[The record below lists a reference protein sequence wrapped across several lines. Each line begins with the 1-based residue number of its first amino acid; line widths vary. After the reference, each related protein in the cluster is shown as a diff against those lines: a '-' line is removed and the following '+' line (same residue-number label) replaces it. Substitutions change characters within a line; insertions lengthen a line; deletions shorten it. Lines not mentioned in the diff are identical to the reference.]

1 MSTTVKAGQLLIG
14 GEWVEPVSGG
24 QFDTRDPATGEILG
38 MVAEG
43 TAEDVDRAVAAARAA
58 LRDPAWRD
66 LLPAARA
73 RLLWRMGE
81 LIDEHADEL
90 AELET
95 RDQGQP
101 FAISRNVSIPAAA
114 EHFRYYAGW
123 VTKIEGEVLPN
134 SFPGTRVFNYT
145 RREPVGVCG
154 LIIPW
159 NFPLLIAS
167 WKIAPALACA
177 NTCVVK
183 PAEQTS
189 LSMLRLAELVAQAGI
204 PPGVVN
210 VVTGDGV
217 AGQAIADHPDVDK
230 VSFTGSTE
238 VGRSIVRASAGN
250 LKRVTLELGG
260 QTPVVVL
267 ADADLEAAVAGALQ
281 GALLNS
287 GQVCAAYSRFYVD
300 RSRAEEFAARCA
312 GAVAAMRLG
321 PGMNPET
328 QLGPLVSAEHLDKVT
343 RMVARGREAGADL
356 VAGGERAGGELSAG
370 FFYRPTVL
378 ANVTSD
384 MPTAREEVF
393 GPVLSVLPYDDPAE
407 LADLANGTEYGLAAS
422 IWTRD
427 VGRAH
432 ELAAQIRAGTV
443 WVNMANPVDAGS
455 SWGGFKASGWGREMG
470 KYALELYTELKSVW
484 VALD

>member
-1 MSTTVKAGQLLIG
+1 
-14 GEWVEPVSGG
+14 
-24 QFDTRDPATGEILG
+24 
-38 MVAEG
+38 
-43 TAEDVDRAVAAARAA
+43 
-58 LRDPAWRD
+58 
-66 LLPAARA
+66 
-73 RLLWRMGE
+73 
-81 LIDEHADEL
+81 
-90 AELET
+90 
-95 RDQGQP
+95 
-101 FAISRNVSIPAAA
+101 
-114 EHFRYYAGW
+114 
-123 VTKIEGEVLPN
+123 
-134 SFPGTRVFNYT
+134 
-145 RREPVGVCG
+145 
-154 LIIPW
+154 
-159 NFPLLIAS
+159 
-167 WKIAPALACA
+167 
-177 NTCVVK
+177 
-183 PAEQTS
+183 
-189 LSMLRLAELVAQAGI
+189 
-204 PPGVVN
+204 
-210 VVTGDGV
+210 
-217 AGQAIADHPDVDK
+217 
-230 VSFTGSTE
+230 
-238 VGRSIVRASAGN
+238 
-250 LKRVTLELGG
+250 
-260 QTPVVVL
+260 
-267 ADADLEAAVAGALQ
+267 
-281 GALLNS
+281 
-287 GQVCAAYSRFYVD
+287 
-300 RSRAEEFAARCA
+300 
-312 GAVAAMRLG
+312 VAAMRLG

>member
-1 MSTTVKAGQLLIG
+1 M
-14 GEWVEPVSGG
+14 
-24 QFDTRDPATGEILG
+24 
-38 MVAEG
+38 
-43 TAEDVDRAVAAARAA
+43 
-58 LRDPAWRD
+58 
-66 LLPAARA
+66 
-73 RLLWRMGE
+73 
-81 LIDEHADEL
+81 
-90 AELET
+90 
-95 RDQGQP
+95 
-101 FAISRNVSIPAAA
+101 
-114 EHFRYYAGW
+114 
-123 VTKIEGEVLPN
+123 
-134 SFPGTRVFNYT
+134 
-145 RREPVGVCG
+145 
-154 LIIPW
+154 
-159 NFPLLIAS
+159 
-167 WKIAPALACA
+167 
-177 NTCVVK
+177 
-183 PAEQTS
+183 
-189 LSMLRLAELVAQAGI
+189 
-204 PPGVVN
+204 VN